1 MLATNS
7 NFLNRK
13 SLQTY
18 VLYLPMNLITKVE
31 LIHRLILSCFK
42 DIEMR
47 QLEFVASVQFIFPS
61 LFSVTL

>member
-7 NFLNRK
+7 SFLNRK
-13 SLQTY
+13 SLQTN

-42 DIEMR
+42 DIGMR